1 MCVLGGC
8 TPSLVYGIERHK
20 KLRVICRRPHLPSVT
35 RPLPGLWPPAP
46 EVQYPEAQLMLNLS
60 TRNARLLLTRS
71 VEKGCWCRGRSTLSR
86 RVGVAIQALA
96 ARGRSVLRH
105 IPGPARSM
113 IACRVRVEWT
123 HLQTKRHVRCGNA
136 IQGKRWRRV
145 RYPCSC
151 GGTQDLGMR
160 LLSLDRCRL

>member
-1 MCVLGGC
+1 MQA
-8 TPSLVYGIERHK
+8 TPSAISDPA
-20 KLRVICRRPHLPSVT
+20 IIRPVATPHQKSRT
-35 RPLPGLWPPAP
+35 
-46 EVQYPEAQLMLNLS
+46 QKLNLCS
-60 TRNARLLLTRS
+60 TCPPETHGCSWTRS

-123 HLQTKRHVRCGNA
+123 HLQTKRQVRCGNA

-151 GGTQDLGMR
+151 SGTQDLGMR

>member
-1 MCVLGGC
+1 M
-8 TPSLVYGIERHK
+8 ERHK
-20 KLRVICRRPHLPSVT
+20 KLRVTCRRPHLPSLT
-35 RPLPGLWPPAP
+35 RPLPGMWPPAP
-46 EVQYPEAQLMLNLS
+46 EVQNPEAQLIAQLVNTKRTAS
-60 TRNARLLLTRS
+60 PDRS
-71 VEKGCWCRGRSTLSR
+71 VEQGCWCRGRSTLSR

-113 IACRVRVEWT
+113 IARRVRVEWT

-151 GGTQDLGMR
+151 SGTQDLGMR

>member
-1 MCVLGGC
+1 MRSGGV
-8 TPSLVYGIERHK
+8 PRASIERHK
-20 KLRVICRRPHLPSVT
+20 RLRVICRRPHLPTAISDPAIT
-35 RPLPGLWPPAP
+35 RPVATRTRSP
-46 EVQYPEAQLMLNLS
+46 EPRSSTYAQLVNPKR
-60 TRNARLLLTRS
+60 TAFPPDPERGN
-71 VEKGCWCRGRSTLSR
+71 RGRSTLSR

-123 HLQTKRHVRCGNA
+123 HLQTKRQVRCGNA

>member
-1 MCVLGGC
+1 MILCVVGVY
-8 TPSLVYGIERHK
+8 PVVSLERHK
-20 KLRVICRRPHLPSVT
+20 AESKMQATPSAISDPAIT
-35 RPLPGLWPPAP
+35 RPVATPHQNCP
-46 EVQYPEAQLMLNLS
+46 EPRSSVH
-60 TRNARLLLTRS
+60 RNARLLLSRS
-71 VEKGCWCRGRSTLSR
+71 VEKGCWCWGRSTLSR

-113 IACRVRVEWT
+113 ITCRVRVEWT
-123 HLQTKRHVRCGNA
+123 HLQTKRQVRCGNA
-136 IQGKRWRRV
+136 IQVKRWRRV